1 MPEQNEEK
9 SSSIP
14 FSAFETAKCE
24 LKRITDYIFVYSKP
38 TVANIPAPVNHL
50 LELTTLEVTRGD
62 SFRYARDQMA
72 WQLKELRTH
81 LDDNKLNNH
90 EKAALVAKIIPDISA
105 HIANI
110 YASGFL
116 LTELESRVLP
126 SVLETLNQLQIGY
139 QNLPVITPAPPTH
152 EPPPKILPSPTIP
165 KEIRQYAFGVMHSI
179 AFNMDEH
186 HPAKLKEQCSE
197 LMHAYQLLKTIP
209 DKDKTVQDMARI
221 VTCTNMLG
229 NILKQL
235 KDPRAADIVKMGLD
249 YCNDVL
255 TNSDNRYLNALH
267 TNKGL
272 RQQFFGNPLE
282 IKQLMS
288 AKDYA
293 EENHC
298 GPKPGR

>member
-1 MPEQNEEK
+1 MPQQNEGK
-9 SSSIP
+9 SSGIT
-14 FSAFETAKCE
+14 FTVFETAKRE
-24 LKRITDYIFVYSKP
+24 LERITDYIFVYSKP
-38 TVANIPAPVNHL
+38 TANNIPAPVNHL

-62 SFRYARDQMA
+62 SFRYARDQMT

-90 EKAALVAKIIPDISA
+90 EKATLVAKIIPDIAA
-105 HIANI
+105 HITNLNN
-110 YASGFL
+110 SGFL
-116 LTELESRVLP
+116 FTELESRVLP
-126 SVLETLNQLQIGY
+126 TVLETLNQLQIGY
-139 QNLPVITPAPPTH
+139 KNLPIITLAPPIP
-152 EPPPKILPSPTIP
+152 EPPPKIPPSPTIP
-165 KEIRQYAFGVMHSI
+165 KEIRQYAFDTMRNI
-179 AFNMDEH
+179 ALNNNEH
-186 HPAKLKEQCSE
+186 HPVKLKEQCTE
-197 LMHAYQLLKTIP
+197 LMHAYKLLKTIP
-209 DKDKTVQDMARI
+209 DKNKTVQDMGRI
-221 VTCTNMLG
+221 VTCTNIMG
-229 NILKQL
+229 NILQQL

-272 RQQFFGNPLE
+272 RQQFFGNPIE
-282 IKQLMS
+282 IKQLMN